1 MKIILVGGLAVTADQ
16 HVKPRREKVPP
27 VFSAS
32 LGRGQSARGQS
43 ARNGNRE
50 RFHSE
55 QGRDRFQGRQVRQ
68 GVQQRTLPL
77 DV

>member
-16 HVKPRREKVPP
+16 HVKPRRENAAGIQRQ
-27 VFSAS
+27 S
-32 LGRGQSARGQS
+32 GRDQSARD
-43 ARNGNRE
+43 GNRE